1 MGGLLLLLPLLLRNW
16 GCATGSELAFVREP
30 GDVVAVRERPLVLPC
45 QVEGEPPVSISWQR
59 DGLALANDSGTTLMP
74 DGSLR
79 LAAVAPRRS
88 LPSPAQEYHCVAQ
101 NRYGLLVS
109 RRARVQLARLLGAKP
124 REGSGCS
131 AGPCALGLSGFHR
144 HPESVEVEQGGVAR
158 FQCLIRG
165 VPEPSISWE
174 HNGTALSTADRR
186 VTLLPGGILHI
197 TSVSQADVGTYRC
210 VARNVANTRHSQ
222 DARLTLS
229 RGSPRLLQEPEIL
242 SGPQNLTLT
251 VHQTAVLECI
261 ATGRPRPLVSWS
273 RLDGRS
279 IGVEGIQVLGTGNLI
294 ISDVSVQH
302 SGIYVCAA
310 NRPGT
315 RVRRTAQ
322 GVLLVQAPPE
332 FVQWPQPLSKPPGS
346 SAIFTC
352 VAQGVPE
359 PRLVWLK
366 NGKVLN
372 PGDNIRLTH
381 NNSTLM
387 LVRVSAEDEA
397 IYQCVAENSAGSNQA
412 SARLAVTGDPEPPP
426 APRGLQAMALSS
438 SAIRVSWE
446 ATPSDR
452 DVIGYALHLRPVGEP
467 AGPGLQEAVGG
478 GTFEHVFSNLEPAT
492 AYSIQL
498 RAYSAEGASQDSAS
512 IHASTMGST
521 PAALG
526 FSTTVLNATSV
537 QASWQLPPQPGP
549 IQGFKLFH
557 RKLPAAHFEGPL
569 LLSSNVSSFLY
580 TDLEPAAFYEMKL
593 QAFNGNGDGD
603 SSAHF
608 VSLHDVPLATAESQA
623 ECLCSRDESSPLPRV
638 VVGVHVGLAAIIVCL
653 LCLLLGWRHR

>member
-1 MGGLLLLLPLLLRNW
+1 MAR
-16 GCATGSELAFVREP
+16 AF
-30 GDVVAVRERPLVLPC
+30 
-45 QVEGEPPVSISWQR
+45 
-59 DGLALANDSGTTLMP
+59 
-74 DGSLR
+74 
-79 LAAVAPRRS
+79 
-88 LPSPAQEYHCVAQ
+88 PA
-101 NRYGLLVS
+101 G
-109 RRARVQLARLLGAKP
+109 
-124 REGSGCS
+124 
-131 AGPCALGLSGFHR
+131 
-144 HPESVEVEQGGVAR
+144 
-158 FQCLIRG
+158 
-165 VPEPSISWE
+165 
-174 HNGTALSTADRR
+174 
-186 VTLLPGGILHI
+186 
-197 TSVSQADVGTYRC
+197 
-210 VARNVANTRHSQ
+210 
-222 DARLTLS
+222 
-229 RGSPRLLQEPEIL
+229 GSPRLLQEPEIL

-261 ATGRPRPLVSWS
+261 ATGHPRPLVSWS

-279 IGVEGIQVLGTGNLI
+279 IGVEGIQVLGTGNLM

-332 FVQWPQPLSKPPGS
+332 FVQWPQSLSKAPGS

-366 NGKVLN
+366 NGKVLS
-372 PGDNIRLTH
+372 PGENIRLTH

-426 APRGLQAMALSS
+426 APRGLQATALSS

-446 ATPSDR
+446 PPPSDR
-452 DVIGYALHLRPVGEP
+452 DIIGYALHLRPVGEP
-467 AGPGLQEAVGG
+467 AGPGLQAAVGR

-492 AYSIQL
+492 AYSIRL

-526 FSTTVLNATSV
+526 FSATVLNATSV
-537 QASWQLPPQPGP
+537 QASWQLPAQPGP

-569 LLSSNVSSFLY
+569 LLASSVSSFLY
-580 TDLEPAAFYEMKL
+580 TDLEPAALYEIKL

-603 SSAHF
+603 SSARF
-608 VSLHDVPLATAESQA
+608 VSLRDVPLATAEAKA
-623 ECLCSRDESSPLPRV
+623 ECSCSRDESSPLPGV
-638 VVGVHVGLAAIIVCL
+638 VVGVHVGLAAAIVCL
-653 LCLLLGWRHR
+653 LCLLLGWRHSLLCRWGSQQCWAVPQAASDRTGGRRGQAVTGGKPGEKIELITQVTVEQPPSA